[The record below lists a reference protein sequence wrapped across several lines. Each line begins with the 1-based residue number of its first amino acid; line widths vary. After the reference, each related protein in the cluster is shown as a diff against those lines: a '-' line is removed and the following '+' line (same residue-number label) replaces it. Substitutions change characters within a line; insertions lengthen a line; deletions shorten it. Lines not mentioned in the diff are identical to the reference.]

1 MAPKKTANTPP
12 SDASDSAA
20 PKITASTSSSDAKL
34 DALIASVDAL
44 TRSQQELLRSQEDT
58 KSLLETSLQR
68 VVKLEQDVSS
78 ISANQAA
85 STAHLAAHD
94 KDILSLKIASN
105 ANEQLMKSSNI
116 RILGYPVLDEETTAA
131 ADGGRLL
138 RDKIFS
144 RVIGPILDSAV
155 RDRFI
160 LSPVPAQEAIL
171 KIYRAGRISAGS
183 KSSPP
188 PIVVT
193 LSSPLIRQT
202 IFRYKSK
209 SLPVPNTVEK
219 AAGAKR
225 YYIVEDLTKPT
236 HRLLKLLQGHDSVD
250 KVWTIDGL
258 LRFTKT
264 GDDTIHR
271 VNNVFESIENIL
283 TG

>member
-1 MAPKKTANTPP
+1 VIPAVIMAPKNTANT
-12 SDASDSAA
+12 
-20 PKITASTSSSDAKL
+20 TSSDAKL

-44 TRSQQELLRSQEDT
+44 TQTQQDLLRSQEDT
-58 KSLLETSLQR
+58 KSLLEASLQR

-94 KDILSLKIASN
+94 RDILLLKIAAN
-105 ANEQLMKSSNI
+105 ANEQLMKATNI
-116 RILGYPVLDEETTAA
+116 RILGFPVLDEETSAA

-144 RVIGPILDSAV
+144 RVIGPILVSAV

-171 KIYRAGRISAGS
+171 KIYRAGRISAGN

-193 LSSPLIRQT
+193 LSSPLIRQAV
-202 IFRYKSK
+202 FRYKS
-209 SLPVPNTVEK
+209 
-219 AAGAKR
+219 
-225 YYIVEDLTKPT
+225 
-236 HRLLKLLQGHDSVD
+236 
-250 KVWTIDGL
+250 
-258 LRFTKT
+258 
-264 GDDTIHR
+264 
-271 VNNVFESIENIL
+271 
-283 TG
+283 